1 MNTKSKTQQFASD
14 NYSGACP
21 EAMDYLIKVNSGH
34 EPSYGEDRWT
44 SEACDAF
51 RDLFQKDCEVFFL
64 STGTAANSL
73 TLASMC
79 HSYHSIICHQL
90 AHVETDECGAPEFF
104 SHGSKI
110 LTAEGVDGKILP
122 ENIEKIVSL
131 RTDIHYPKPKI
142 VSVTQ
147 ATEVGRVYTPDE
159 LMKIGEMARKHHLK
173 YHMDGARFA
182 NAIAFLNIAPKAVT
196 VDVGVDVL
204 VFGGTK
210 NGLAFGEVAVFF
222 DLETAEEFAYR
233 CKQAG
238 QLTSKMRFIAA
249 QWLGILKNGAWIN
262 YAKTANDRAT
272 LLAAELAKIDEIE
285 IMYPQEAN
293 SVFIK
298 IPESLTNSLREKGW
312 KFYTFIGNGG
322 ARLMCSWDTKE
333 ETIHEFIT
341 DLKSMI
347 RRH

>member
-1 MNTKSKTQQFASD
+1 MNNSIKAQQFASD
-14 NYSGACP
+14 NYAGICP
-21 EAMDYLIKVNSGH
+21 EAIDQLIKANSGH
-34 EPSYGEDRWT
+34 EPAYGEDRWT
-44 SEACDAF
+44 AEACDAF
-51 RDLFQKDCEVFFL
+51 RNLFERDCEVFFV
-64 STGTAANSL
+64 STGTAGNSL

-79 HSYHSIICHQL
+79 RSYHSIICHKL

-110 LTAEGVDGKILP
+110 LMAEGENGKIVP
-122 ENIEKIVSL
+122 KDIEDIVTIRS
-131 RTDIHYPKPKI
+131 DIHYPKPKI

-147 ATEVGRVYTPDE
+147 ATEVGRVYSPHE
-159 LMKIGEMARKHHLK
+159 LTEIGEMARKHKLK
-173 YHMDGARFA
+173 FHMDGARFA
-182 NAIAFLNIAPKAVT
+182 NALAFLNVAPKVVT

-210 NGLAFGEVAVFF
+210 NGIGFGEAIVFF
-222 DLETAEEFAYR
+222 NLEAAEEFSYR

-249 QWLGILKNGAWIN
+249 QWLGLLKNNAWLN
-262 YAKTANDRAT
+262 YAKTANDRAS
-272 LLAAELAKIDEIE
+272 LLANELAQISEVE

-298 IPESLTNSLREKGW
+298 IPESLSNKLHEKGW

-333 ETIHEFIT
+333 ETIHEFMN
-341 DLKSMI
+341 DLKSSLKE
-347 RRH
+347 

>member
-1 MNTKSKTQQFASD
+1 MENSTKTQQFASD

-21 EAMDYLIKVNSGH
+21 EAMDYLLKVNSGH

-51 RDLFQKDCEVFFL
+51 RDLFQKECEVFFL

-90 AHVETDECGAPEFF
+90 AHIETDECGAPEFF
-104 SHGSKI
+104 SHGAKI
-110 LTAEGVDGKILP
+110 LTTEGENGKIEP
-122 ENIEKIVSL
+122 KNIEKIVLMRS
-131 RTDIHYPKPKI
+131 DIHYPKPKI

-147 ATEVGRVYTPDE
+147 ATEVGRVYTPGE
-159 LMKIGEMARKHHLK
+159 LAVIGEMARKHNLK

-182 NAIAFLNIAPKAVT
+182 NAIAYLNVAPKEVT

-210 NGLAFGEVAVFF
+210 NGLAFGEAVVFF
-222 DLETAEEFAYR
+222 DLEAAEEFSYR

-249 QWLGILKNGAWIN
+249 QWLGLLKNGAWLN
-262 YAKTANDRAT
+262 HAKTANERAS
-272 LLAAELAKIDEIE
+272 LLASELVKIDEIK

-298 IPESLTNSLREKGW
+298 MPESLTNTLREKGW

-322 ARLMCSWDTKE
+322 ARFMCSWDTKE

-341 DLKSMI
+341 DIKSSVKEL
-347 RRH
+347 

>member
-1 MNTKSKTQQFASD
+1 MNSNLKAQQFASD
-14 NYSGACP
+14 NYAGICP
-21 EAMDYLIKVNSGH
+21 EAIDQLIKVNSGH
-34 EPSYGEDRWT
+34 EPAYGEDRWT
-44 SEACDAF
+44 AEACDAF
-51 RDLFQKDCEVFFL
+51 RNLFEQDCEVFFV
-64 STGTAANSL
+64 STGTAGNSL

-79 HSYHSIICHQL
+79 RSYHSIICHKL
-90 AHVETDECGAPEFF
+90 AHIETDECGAPEFF

-110 LTAEGVDGKILP
+110 LMSEGENGKIVP
-122 ENIEKIVSL
+122 KDIEDIVTI

-159 LMKIGEMARKHHLK
+159 LSDIGEMARKYKLK
-173 YHMDGARFA
+173 FHMDGARFA
-182 NAIAFLNIAPKAVT
+182 NAIAFLDVAPKVVT

-210 NGLAFGEVAVFF
+210 NGIAFGEAIVFF
-222 DLETAEEFAYR
+222 DLEAAEEFSYR

-249 QWLGILKNGAWIN
+249 QWLGLLKNNAWLN
-262 YAKTANDRAT
+262 YAKTANERAS
-272 LLAAELAKIDEIE
+272 LLANELGQIEEVE

-293 SVFIK
+293 SVFIR
-298 IPESLTNSLREKGW
+298 IPESISKQLHEKGW

-333 ETIHEFIT
+333 ETIHDFIN
-341 DLKSMI
+341 DLKSLI
-347 RRH
+347 K